1 RKFEKSLKMLK
12 LIHSS
17 LSKMT
22 KFAETLPAVGK
33 IRKLIVE
40 KVLPLALKV
49 LEFLNKQVVKV
60 IEYMEKILG
69 YKDKKSFLKLVWEVD
84 KKGSMVCKLGSLA
97 GKSLE
102 L

>member
-1 RKFEKSLKMLK
+1 
-12 LIHSS
+12 
-17 LSKMT
+17 MT

-84 KKGSMVCKLGSLA
+84 KKGIADCHFGYVFNK
-97 GKSLE
+97 
-102 L
+102 